1 MSKKEIL
8 KKADAMVESA
18 ELLKKEIEDSGF
30 HSILPAKEKELIEK
44 GLYTVKLFKQV
55 IEKMLLAYGWVI
67 DDEENEG

>member
-8 KKADAMVESA
+8 KKVDAMIESA

-44 GLYTVKLFKQV
+44 GLYNVKLFKHA
-55 IEKMLLAYGWVI
+55 IEELLFVYGWVI
-67 DDEENEG
+67 DDE